1 MKQTAQFKLNQWEKA
16 DRIQM
21 EDFNA
26 DNNKIENAIAAAR
39 TELSVQ
45 IQKLRDDL
53 DEITYITKP
62 THEFNGGGG
71 PNQVLYFP
79 FQILDLTKI
88 RECHFL
94 IWPNVAQPTQLT
106 LKMGSQVV
114 GTLTTG
120 DQAEDV
126 HDVAHMLLVS
136 FYPYFCPKSRVRFTA
151 RGLDED
157 VIMTTKYNYAQT
169 SYFTLSSPGYD
180 LLAGTRFKAY
190 VYH

>member
-62 THEFNGGGG
+62 THEFNGGGE
-71 PNQVLYFP
+71 LYP
-79 FQILDLTKI
+79 S
-88 RECHFL
+88 
-94 IWPNVAQPTQLT
+94 
-106 LKMGSQVV
+106 GSRRRRVDSAWFA
-114 GTLTTG
+114 TT
-120 DQAEDV
+120 
-126 HDVAHMLLVS
+126 
-136 FYPYFCPKSRVRFTA
+136 
-151 RGLDED
+151 
-157 VIMTTKYNYAQT
+157 
-169 SYFTLSSPGYD
+169 
-180 LLAGTRFKAY
+180 
-190 VYH
+190 

>member
-53 DEITYITKP
+53 DEITYIT
-62 THEFNGGGG
+62 
-71 PNQVLYFP
+71 NQVLYFP

-120 DQAEDV
+120 DQTEDV

-151 RGLDED
+151 RGLDKD